1 MLAGPE
7 LDSRELERQ
16 NRITQQILQRYLEK
30 RLHLTRGP
38 VHAPSVWEI
47 LPTPKP
53 PDNNIQ
59 DVLQQ
64 KKDHETDGLESVE
77 SEQISSVYEDEE
89 VNELDGDLL
98 GME

>member
-16 NRITQQILQRYLEK
+16 NRITQQILQKYLER
-30 RLHLTRGP
+30 RLHLNRGHP
-38 VHAPSVWEI
+38 VRAPSVWEI

-59 DVLQQ
+59 DLLQD
-64 KKDHETDGLESVE
+64 KKERDTEGLQSVE
-77 SEQISSVYEDEE
+77 SEQISSVYEEE
-89 VNELDGDLL
+89 NEIDGDDE
-98 GME
+98 GRE

>member
-30 RLHLTRGP
+30 RLHLNRDRP

-47 LPTPKP
+47 LPTPRP

-59 DVLQQ
+59 DLLQQ
-64 KKDHETDGLESVE
+64 KKGHDTEGLQSVE
-77 SEQISSVYEDEE
+77 SEQIPSVYEEE
-89 VNELDGDLL
+89 NELDGDL

>member
-16 NRITQQILQRYLEK
+16 NRITQQILQKYLEK
-30 RLHLTRGP
+30 RLHLNRGS

-47 LPTPKP
+47 LPTPRP

-59 DVLQQ
+59 DLLQQ
-64 KKDHETDGLESVE
+64 KKGHDTEGLQSVE
-77 SEQISSVYEDEE
+77 SEQISSVYEEE
-89 VNELDGDLL
+89 ENELDGFI